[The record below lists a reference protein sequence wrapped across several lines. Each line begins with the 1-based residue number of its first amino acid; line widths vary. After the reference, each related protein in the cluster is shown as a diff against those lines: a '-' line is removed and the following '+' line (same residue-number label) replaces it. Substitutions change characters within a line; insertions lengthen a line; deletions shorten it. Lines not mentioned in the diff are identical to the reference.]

1 MNGLFAVDVF
11 AATNHLAIASHDG
24 IAWVSARLLRDGY
37 LTMSVAGE
45 CEGEIPPEVRLGP
58 YPPKKPVDVLVA
70 PQCEDVEQC
79 SLWLI
84 PSCLMFGIGCRRGKS
99 EEELEAFVR
108 ETLEL
113 AKLSWAAVAGIA
125 SVDVKADEAGI
136 LALAEGQNGKITV
149 DEVEKYF
156 EEDGLSQEQMN
167 LVCDYLLSMK
177 MAVVGYKQTG
187 GTVKE
192 AEKEEKQPLSAEEQK
207 YVEEYLRGLGDMKE
221 ETQEEVRMAYYLPKV
236 VEEAV
241 RLHHPEVFI
250 GDMIQEGNI
259 ALMVALKEIPKE
271 KDEEEILE
279 QVRAGMMASLESQTE
294 VKRRD
299 HKMVEKVTELDE
311 AIKSMKEEYGRKVSV
326 DEVAERLG
334 ISEDE
339 IEDIL
344 KLAGEEV
351 KDEE

>member
-1 MNGLFAVDVF
+1 MAD
-11 AATNHLAIASHDG
+11 
-24 IAWVSARLLRDGY
+24 RL
-37 LTMSVAGE
+37 E
-45 CEGEIPPEVRLGP
+45 FKE
-58 YPPKKPVDVLVA
+58 
-70 PQCEDVEQC
+70 
-79 SLWLI
+79 
-84 PSCLMFGIGCRRGKS
+84 
-99 EEELEAFVR
+99 
-108 ETLEL
+108 
-113 AKLSWAAVAGIA
+113 KL
-125 SVDVKADEAGI
+125 AGI

-149 DEVEKYF
+149 EEVEKYF

-236 VEEAV
+236 
-241 RLHHPEVFI
+241 
-250 GDMIQEGNI
+250 
-259 ALMVALKEIPKE
+259 
-271 KDEEEILE
+271 
-279 QVRAGMMASLESQTE
+279 ASLESQTE

>member
-1 MNGLFAVDVF
+1 M
-11 AATNHLAIASHDG
+11 
-24 IAWVSARLLRDGY
+24 
-37 LTMSVAGE
+37 
-45 CEGEIPPEVRLGP
+45 
-58 YPPKKPVDVLVA
+58 
-70 PQCEDVEQC
+70 
-79 SLWLI
+79 
-84 PSCLMFGIGCRRGKS
+84 
-99 EEELEAFVR
+99 
-108 ETLEL
+108 
-113 AKLSWAAVAGIA
+113 
-125 SVDVKADEAGI
+125 
-136 LALAEGQNGKITV
+136 
-149 DEVEKYF
+149 EKYF

-177 MAVVGYKQTG
+177 MVVIGYKQAG

-192 AEKEEKQPLSAEEQK
+192 AENEEQQPLSPDEQK
-207 YVEEYLRGLGDMKE
+207 YVEEYLRSLGDMNE
-221 ETQEEVRMAYYLPKV
+221 ETPEEVRMAYYLPKV

-259 ALMVALKEIPKE
+259 VLMLALKEIRKE

-279 QVRAGMMASLESQTE
+279 QIRAGMLASLESQTE

-311 AIKSMKEEYGRKVSV
+311 TIKSMKEEYGRKVSV
-326 DEVAERLG
+326 DEVADRLG

>member
-1 MNGLFAVDVF
+1 MADRLQFKEK
-11 AATNHLAIASHDG
+11 LAG
-24 IAWVSARLLRDGY
+24 V
-37 LTMSVAGE
+37 
-45 CEGEIPPEVRLGP
+45 
-58 YPPKKPVDVLVA
+58 
-70 PQCEDVEQC
+70 
-79 SLWLI
+79 
-84 PSCLMFGIGCRRGKS
+84 
-99 EEELEAFVR
+99 
-108 ETLEL
+108 
-113 AKLSWAAVAGIA
+113 
-125 SVDVKADEAGI
+125 
-136 LALAEGQNGKITV
+136 LALAEDQNGKITV

-177 MAVVGYKQTG
+177 MAVIGYKQAG

-192 AEKEEKQPLSAEEQK
+192 PEKDEQQPLCPDEQK
-207 YVEEYLRGLGDMKE
+207 YVEEYLRSLGDMNE
-221 ETQEEVRMAYYLPKV
+221 ETPEEVRMAYYLPKV

-259 ALMVALKEIPKE
+259 VLMLALKEIRKE

-279 QVRAGMMASLESQTE
+279 QVRAGMLASLESQTE

-311 AIKSMKEEYGRKVSV
+311 TIKSMKEEYGRKVSV
-326 DEVAERLG
+326 DEVADRLG

>member
-1 MNGLFAVDVF
+1 MADRLQFKEK
-11 AATNHLAIASHDG
+11 LAG
-24 IAWVSARLLRDGY
+24 V
-37 LTMSVAGE
+37 
-45 CEGEIPPEVRLGP
+45 
-58 YPPKKPVDVLVA
+58 
-70 PQCEDVEQC
+70 
-79 SLWLI
+79 
-84 PSCLMFGIGCRRGKS
+84 
-99 EEELEAFVR
+99 
-108 ETLEL
+108 
-113 AKLSWAAVAGIA
+113 
-125 SVDVKADEAGI
+125 
-136 LALAEGQNGKITV
+136 LALAEDQNGKITV

-177 MAVVGYKQTG
+177 MAVIGYKQAG
-187 GTVKE
+187 GRVKE
-192 AEKEEKQPLSAEEQK
+192 AENEEQQPLSPDEQK
-207 YVEEYLRGLGDMKE
+207 YVEEYLRSLGDMNE
-221 ETQEEVRMAYYLPKV
+221 ETPEEVRMAYYLPKV

-311 AIKSMKEEYGRKVSV
+311 TIKSMKEEYGRKVSV
-326 DEVAERLG
+326 DEVADRLG
-334 ISEDE
+334 ISENE

>member
-1 MNGLFAVDVF
+1 MAD
-11 AATNHLAIASHDG
+11 
-24 IAWVSARLLRDGY
+24 RL
-37 LTMSVAGE
+37 E
-45 CEGEIPPEVRLGP
+45 FKE
-58 YPPKKPVDVLVA
+58 
-70 PQCEDVEQC
+70 
-79 SLWLI
+79 
-84 PSCLMFGIGCRRGKS
+84 
-99 EEELEAFVR
+99 
-108 ETLEL
+108 
-113 AKLSWAAVAGIA
+113 KL
-125 SVDVKADEAGI
+125 AGI

-149 DEVEKYF
+149 EEVEKYF

-192 AEKEEKQPLSAEEQK
+192 AEKEEKQPLSAEE
-207 YVEEYLRGLGDMKE
+207 
-221 ETQEEVRMAYYLPKV
+221 PKV

>member
-1 MNGLFAVDVF
+1 MADRLQFKEK
-11 AATNHLAIASHDG
+11 LAG
-24 IAWVSARLLRDGY
+24 V
-37 LTMSVAGE
+37 
-45 CEGEIPPEVRLGP
+45 
-58 YPPKKPVDVLVA
+58 
-70 PQCEDVEQC
+70 
-79 SLWLI
+79 
-84 PSCLMFGIGCRRGKS
+84 
-99 EEELEAFVR
+99 
-108 ETLEL
+108 
-113 AKLSWAAVAGIA
+113 
-125 SVDVKADEAGI
+125 
-136 LALAEGQNGKITV
+136 LALAEDQNGKITV

-177 MAVVGYKQTG
+177 MAVIGYKQTG

-192 AEKEEKQPLSAEEQK
+192 AENEEQQPLSPDEQK
-207 YVEEYLRGLGDMKE
+207 YVEEYLRSLGDMNE
-221 ETQEEVRMAYYLPKV
+221 ETPEEVRMAYYLPKV

-259 ALMVALKEIPKE
+259 VLMLALKEIRKE

-279 QVRAGMMASLESQTE
+279 QIRAGMLASLESQTE

-311 AIKSMKEEYGRKVSV
+311 TIKSMKEEYGRKVSV
-326 DEVAERLG
+326 DEVADRLG

>member
-1 MNGLFAVDVF
+1 MADRLQFKEK
-11 AATNHLAIASHDG
+11 LAG
-24 IAWVSARLLRDGY
+24 V
-37 LTMSVAGE
+37 
-45 CEGEIPPEVRLGP
+45 
-58 YPPKKPVDVLVA
+58 
-70 PQCEDVEQC
+70 
-79 SLWLI
+79 
-84 PSCLMFGIGCRRGKS
+84 
-99 EEELEAFVR
+99 
-108 ETLEL
+108 
-113 AKLSWAAVAGIA
+113 
-125 SVDVKADEAGI
+125 
-136 LALAEGQNGKITV
+136 LALAEDQNGKITV

-177 MAVVGYKQTG
+177 MAVIGYKQSG

-192 AEKEEKQPLSAEEQK
+192 AENEEQQPLSPDEQK
-207 YVEEYLRGLGDMKE
+207 YVEEYLRSLGDMNE
-221 ETQEEVRMAYYLPKV
+221 ETPEEVRMAYYLPKV

-259 ALMVALKEIPKE
+259 VLMLALKEIRKE

-279 QVRAGMMASLESQTE
+279 QIRAGMLASLESQTE

-299 HKMVEKVTELDE
+299 HKMVEKVTELD
-311 AIKSMKEEYGRKVSV
+311 ATIKSMKEEYGRKVSV
-326 DEVAERLG
+326 DEVADRLG

>member
-1 MNGLFAVDVF
+1 MADRLQFKEK
-11 AATNHLAIASHDG
+11 LAG
-24 IAWVSARLLRDGY
+24 V
-37 LTMSVAGE
+37 
-45 CEGEIPPEVRLGP
+45 
-58 YPPKKPVDVLVA
+58 
-70 PQCEDVEQC
+70 
-79 SLWLI
+79 
-84 PSCLMFGIGCRRGKS
+84 
-99 EEELEAFVR
+99 
-108 ETLEL
+108 
-113 AKLSWAAVAGIA
+113 
-125 SVDVKADEAGI
+125 
-136 LALAEGQNGKITV
+136 LALAEDQNGKITV

-177 MAVVGYKQTG
+177 MAVIGYKQAG

-192 AEKEEKQPLSAEEQK
+192 AENEEQQPLSPDEQK
-207 YVEEYLRGLGDMKE
+207 YVEEYLRSLGDMNE
-221 ETQEEVRMAYYLPKV
+221 ETPEEVRMAYYLPKV

-259 ALMVALKEIPKE
+259 VLMLAL
-271 KDEEEILE
+271 EEILE
-279 QVRAGMMASLESQTE
+279 QIRAGMLAALESQTE

-311 AIKSMKEEYGRKVSV
+311 TIKSMKEEYGRKVSV
-326 DEVAERLG
+326 DEVADRLG

>member
-1 MNGLFAVDVF
+1 MKKTDIAVISFTYRGAELAEHIQKVMDAAWSCKLYTKCSDVRADGIGIPVEQPLFTWAGEQFAAGNALLFIGACGIAVRSIAPHVKDKLSDVPVLVADEAGQFVIPLLAGHYGGANRLAGELSRALGATAVLTTATDVNGLFAVDVF

-45 CEGEIPPEVRLGP
+45 CEGEIPPEVRLVP

-136 LALAEGQNGKITV
+136 LALAERLAVPYITYPAGRLQCADGTFTSSDFVAQPVGVDYVCARAAVCAAGEGGRLLVQKTACEGKT
-149 DEVEKYF
+149 
-156 EEDGLSQEQMN
+156 L
-167 LVCDYLLSMK
+167 
-177 MAVVGYKQTG
+177 
-187 GTVKE
+187 
-192 AEKEEKQPLSAEEQK
+192 
-207 YVEEYLRGLGDMKE
+207 
-221 ETQEEVRMAYYLPKV
+221 
-236 VEEAV
+236 
-241 RLHHPEVFI
+241 
-250 GDMIQEGNI
+250 
-259 ALMVALKEIPKE
+259 
-271 KDEEEILE
+271 
-279 QVRAGMMASLESQTE
+279 
-294 VKRRD
+294 
-299 HKMVEKVTELDE
+299 
-311 AIKSMKEEYGRKVSV
+311 AI
-326 DEVAERLG
+326 AERKW
-334 ISEDE
+334 S
-339 IEDIL
+339 
-344 KLAGEEV
+344 V
-351 KDEE
+351 KF

>member
-1 MNGLFAVDVF
+1 MADRLEFKEK
-11 AATNHLAIASHDG
+11 LAG
-24 IAWVSARLLRDGY
+24 V
-37 LTMSVAGE
+37 
-45 CEGEIPPEVRLGP
+45 
-58 YPPKKPVDVLVA
+58 
-70 PQCEDVEQC
+70 
-79 SLWLI
+79 
-84 PSCLMFGIGCRRGKS
+84 
-99 EEELEAFVR
+99 
-108 ETLEL
+108 
-113 AKLSWAAVAGIA
+113 
-125 SVDVKADEAGI
+125 

-177 MAVVGYKQTG
+177 MAVIGYKQTG
-187 GTVKE
+187 GMVKE
-192 AEKEEKQPLSAEEQK
+192 EKEEAKPLNMEEQK
-207 YVEEYLRGLGDMKE
+207 YVEEYLRGLDDMKE
-221 ETQEEVRMAYYLPKV
+221 ETREEVRMAYYLPKV

-259 ALMVALKEIPKE
+259 ALMIALKEIPKE

-311 AIKSMKEEYGRKVSV
+311 AIKGMKEEFGRKVSV